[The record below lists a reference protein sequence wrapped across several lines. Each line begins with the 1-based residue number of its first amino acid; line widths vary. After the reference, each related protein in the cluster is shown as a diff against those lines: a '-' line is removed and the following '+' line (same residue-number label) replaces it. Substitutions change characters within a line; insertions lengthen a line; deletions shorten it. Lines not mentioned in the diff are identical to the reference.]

1 MEIHLSLLMI
11 IILFVCSLV
20 TLIENEI
27 LEDKDFTRTIMGII
41 IGCSMIAM
49 FLMIAYLCKPRAID
63 VYRDKTPTPP
73 TPTTTHTTATHPT
86 TPTHPTTATATHPTT
101 ATTTHSTATHPT
113 PTTTTHTTA
122 THPPTLEITY
132 FEFN

>member
-11 IILFVCSLV
+11 IIIFVCSLV

-41 IGCSMIAM
+41 TGCSMIAM
-49 FLMIAYLCKPRAID
+49 FLMIAYLCKPRVID
-63 VYRDKTPTPP
+63 VYRDKT
-73 TPTTTHTTATHPT
+73 TTTTATTTNPT
-86 TPTHPTTATATHPTT
+86 TPTHSTP
-101 ATTTHSTATHPT
+101 THSTT
-113 PTTTTHTTA
+113 
-122 THPPTLEITY
+122 TLEITY

>member
-27 LEDKDFTRTIMGII
+27 FEDKDFTRTIMGII
-41 IGCSMIAM
+41 IGCSMVAM

-73 TPTTTHTTATHPT
+73 TPTTHTTTTHPT
-86 TPTHPTTATATHPTT
+86 TPTTHPTPPTTTHPTT
-101 ATTTHSTATHPT
+101 
-113 PTTTTHTTA
+113 
-122 THPPTLEITY
+122 TLEITY

>member
-49 FLMIAYLCKPRAID
+49 FLTIAYLCKPRAID

-73 TPTTTHTTATHPT
+73 TPTTTHTTTTPT
-86 TPTHPTTATATHPTT
+86 TPTHSTTTILTTPTTTHPTT
-101 ATTTHSTATHPT
+101 TNP
-113 PTTTTHTTA
+113 PTT
-122 THPPTLEITY
+122 TLEITY

>member
-27 LEDKDFTRTIMGII
+27 LEDKDFTRIIMGII
-41 IGCSMIAM
+41 TGCSMIAM
-49 FLMIAYLCKPRAID
+49 FLMIAYLCKPRVID
-63 VYRDKTPTPP
+63 VYRDKTTP
-73 TPTTTHTTATHPT
+73 
-86 TPTHPTTATATHPTT
+86 
-101 ATTTHSTATHPT
+101 PT
-113 PTTTTHTTA
+113 PTTTTHTTTHTTPPTTT
-122 THPPTLEITY
+122 THPTTTHPTTTTLEITY

>member
-20 TLIENEI
+20 LLIENEI

-41 IGCSMIAM
+41 TGCSMIAM
-49 FLMIAYLCKPRAID
+49 FLIIAYLCKPRAVD

-73 TPTTTHTTATHPT
+73 TPTTHTTHTHTTT
-86 TPTHPTTATATHPTT
+86 TN
-101 ATTTHSTATHPT
+101 STT
-113 PTTTTHTTA
+113 PTTTPTT
-122 THPPTLEITY
+122 TLEITY

>member
-1 MEIHLSLLMI
+1 MI

-41 IGCSMIAM
+41 TGCSMIAM
-49 FLMIAYLCKPRAID
+49 FLIIAYLCKPRAVD

-73 TPTTTHTTATHPT
+73 TPPTHTTTTHPT
-86 TPTHPTTATATHPTT
+86 TPTTTLTTTTPTTHPTT
-101 ATTTHSTATHPT
+101 
-113 PTTTTHTTA
+113 
-122 THPPTLEITY
+122 TLEITY

>member
-49 FLMIAYLCKPRAID
+49 FLTIAYLCKPRAID
-63 VYRDKTPTPP
+63 VYRDKTTPP
-73 TPTTTHTTATHPT
+73 TPTTTHPT
-86 TPTHPTTATATHPTT
+86 T
-101 ATTTHSTATHPT
+101 T
-113 PTTTTHTTA
+113 PTTTPPTT
-122 THPPTLEITY
+122 TPPTLEITY

>member
-49 FLMIAYLCKPRAID
+49 FLTIAYLCKPRAID

-73 TPTTTHTTATHPT
+73 TPPTTT
-86 TPTHPTTATATHPTT
+86 
-101 ATTTHSTATHPT
+101 THPT
-113 PTTTTHTTA
+113 PTTTPTHSTTTTPTTTTLTTT
-122 THPPTLEITY
+122 THPPTTLEITY

>member
-49 FLMIAYLCKPRAID
+49 FLTIAYLCKPRAID

-73 TPTTTHTTATHPT
+73 TPTTHTTNTTPTTTTPTTTTPTTTTHPTTTTPTT
-86 TPTHPTTATATHPTT
+86 TPTHPTT
-101 ATTTHSTATHPT
+101 T
-113 PTTTTHTTA
+113 PTTTF
-122 THPPTLEITY
+122 EITY

>member
-11 IILFVCSLV
+11 IIIFVCSLV

-49 FLMIAYLCKPRAID
+49 FLTIAYLCKPRAID

-73 TPTTTHTTATHPT
+73 TPTTTLPTTTTFPT
-86 TPTHPTTATATHPTT
+86 TPPTTT
-101 ATTTHSTATHPT
+101 T
-113 PTTTTHTTA
+113 PTTT
-122 THPPTLEITY
+122 TLEITY

>member
-41 IGCSMIAM
+41 TGCSMIAM

-63 VYRDKTPTPP
+63 VYRDKTPTPTTHP
-73 TPTTTHTTATHPT
+73 TTHTTHTPT
-86 TPTHPTTATATHPTT
+86 TPTT
-101 ATTTHSTATHPT
+101 
-113 PTTTTHTTA
+113 
-122 THPPTLEITY
+122 TLEITY

>member
-41 IGCSMIAM
+41 TGCSMIAM
-49 FLMIAYLCKPRAID
+49 FLTIAYLCKPRAID

-73 TPTTTHTTATHPT
+73 TPTTTTTTPTTNTTNTTHPT
-86 TPTHPTTATATHPTT
+86 TT
-101 ATTTHSTATHPT
+101 
-113 PTTTTHTTA
+113 
-122 THPPTLEITY
+122 TLEITY

>member
-20 TLIENEI
+20 ILIENEI

-41 IGCSMIAM
+41 TGCSMIAM
-49 FLMIAYLCKPRAID
+49 FLIIAYLCKPRAVD

-73 TPTTTHTTATHPT
+73 TPTTTNSTTPT
-86 TPTHPTTATATHPTT
+86 TPT
-101 ATTTHSTATHPT
+101 
-113 PTTTTHTTA
+113 
-122 THPPTLEITY
+122 TLEITY

>member
-41 IGCSMIAM
+41 TGCSMIAM
-49 FLMIAYLCKPRAID
+49 FLTIAYLCKPRAID

-73 TPTTTHTTATHPT
+73 TPLTTNPTTTTTTPTTNTTNTTHPT
-86 TPTHPTTATATHPTT
+86 TT
-101 ATTTHSTATHPT
+101 
-113 PTTTTHTTA
+113 
-122 THPPTLEITY
+122 TLEITY

>member
-49 FLMIAYLCKPRAID
+49 FLTIAYLCKPRAID
-63 VYRDKTPTPP
+63 VYRDKTPTPTPPTPPTLTTTTP
-73 TPTTTHTTATHPT
+73 TPTTHPTTTHPT
-86 TPTHPTTATATHPTT
+86 TT
-101 ATTTHSTATHPT
+101 
-113 PTTTTHTTA
+113 
-122 THPPTLEITY
+122 TLEITY

>member
-20 TLIENEI
+20 LLIENEI

-41 IGCSMIAM
+41 TGCSMIAM
-49 FLMIAYLCKPRAID
+49 FLIIAYLCKPRAVD

-73 TPTTTHTTATHPT
+73 TPTTHTHTTT
-86 TPTHPTTATATHPTT
+86 
-101 ATTTHSTATHPT
+101 T
-113 PTTTTHTTA
+113 PTTTTNSTTTNSTTPTTTHPTTTHTT
-122 THPPTLEITY
+122 TPTTTTLEITY

>member
-73 TPTTTHTTATHPT
+73 TPPTHTTTTPT
-86 TPTHPTTATATHPTT
+86 TPTHS
-101 ATTTHSTATHPT
+101 TTTTP
-113 PTTTTHTTA
+113 PTTT
-122 THPPTLEITY
+122 TLEITY

>member
-1 MEIHLSLLMI
+1 MEIHLYLLMI

-49 FLMIAYLCKPRAID
+49 FLTIAYLCKPRAID

-73 TPTTTHTTATHPT
+73 TPTTSTTHPT
-86 TPTHPTTATATHPTT
+86 TTPTHSTTHTTHPTTT
-101 ATTTHSTATHPT
+101 T
-113 PTTTTHTTA
+113 PTTTTHST
-122 THPPTLEITY
+122 THPTTTPTTTTHPTTTLEITY

>member
-49 FLMIAYLCKPRAID
+49 FLTIAYLCKPRVID
-63 VYRDKTPTPP
+63 VYRDKTTPP
-73 TPTTTHTTATHPT
+73 TPTTTLTT
-86 TPTHPTTATATHPTT
+86 
-101 ATTTHSTATHPT
+101 T
-113 PTTTTHTTA
+113 PTTTPPTT
-122 THPPTLEITY
+122 TPPTTLEITY

>member
-1 MEIHLSLLMI
+1 MEIHISLLMI

-49 FLMIAYLCKPRAID
+49 FLTIAYLCKPRAID
-63 VYRDKTPTPP
+63 VYRDKTTTPP
-73 TPTTTHTTATHPT
+73 TPTTTHPT
-86 TPTHPTTATATHPTT
+86 T
-101 ATTTHSTATHPT
+101 T
-113 PTTTTHTTA
+113 PTTTPITT
-122 THPPTLEITY
+122 TPTTTTLEITY

>member
-49 FLMIAYLCKPRAID
+49 FLTIAYLCKPRVID
-63 VYRDKTPTPP
+63 VYRDKTTPP
-73 TPTTTHTTATHPT
+73 TPTTL
-86 TPTHPTTATATHPTT
+86 
-101 ATTTHSTATHPT
+101 TTTTNT
-113 PTTTTHTTA
+113 PTTNTPTTNTPTTL
-122 THPPTLEITY
+122 TTTTNTPTTNTPTTNTPTTTLEITY

>member
-1 MEIHLSLLMI
+1 MI

-41 IGCSMIAM
+41 TGCSMIAM
-49 FLMIAYLCKPRAID
+49 FLTIAYLCKPRAID

-73 TPTTTHTTATHPT
+73 TPTTTPTTHPT
-86 TPTHPTTATATHPTT
+86 T
-101 ATTTHSTATHPT
+101 T
-113 PTTTTHTTA
+113 PTTTTPTT
-122 THPPTLEITY
+122 TPTTLEITY

>member
-41 IGCSMIAM
+41 TGCSMIAM
-49 FLMIAYLCKPRAID
+49 FLTIAYLCKPRAID

-73 TPTTTHTTATHPT
+73 TPLTTNPTTTTTTTPTTNTTNTTHPT
-86 TPTHPTTATATHPTT
+86 TTT
-101 ATTTHSTATHPT
+101 
-113 PTTTTHTTA
+113 
-122 THPPTLEITY
+122 TLEITY